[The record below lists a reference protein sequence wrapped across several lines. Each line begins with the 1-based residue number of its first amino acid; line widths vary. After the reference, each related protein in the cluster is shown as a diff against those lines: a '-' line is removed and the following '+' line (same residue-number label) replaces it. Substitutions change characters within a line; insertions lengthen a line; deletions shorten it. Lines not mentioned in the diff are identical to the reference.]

1 MDQTAE
7 FVRLWTQYHRD
18 VERYVF
24 SMLPRPADAS
34 EVVQEVSVRLWEKWD
49 SYDQDRPFLPW
60 AMRFA
65 YLQVLKWRQGKAREK
80 LIFSDDLL
88 SQINATNDY
97 EEPLM
102 EARRKTLTLC
112 LDKLNKDDRRIVEL
126 RYGRHGAIKEEAKK
140 TGVKMHKL
148 YYALERIRIQLLNCI
163 ELNLQRSGLN
173 DV

>member
-112 LDKLNKDDRRIVEL
+112 LEKLNKDDRRIVEL

>member
-1 MDQTAE
+1 MDNTAE

-49 SYDQDRPFLPW
+49 SYDKERPFLPW

-65 YLQVLKWRQGKAREK
+65 YLQVLKWRQSKARDK
-80 LIFSDDLL
+80 LIFSDELL
-88 SQINATNDY
+88 AQIKVTNDY

-102 EARRKTLTLC
+102 EARRK
-112 LDKLNKDDRRIVEL
+112 
-126 RYGRHGAIKEEAKK
+126 
-140 TGVKMHKL
+140 
-148 YYALERIRIQLLNCI
+148 AL
-163 ELNLQRSGLN
+163 SF
-173 DV
+173 

>member
-7 FVRLWTQYHRD
+7 YVRLWTQYHRD

-49 SYDQDRPFLPW
+49 SYDQARPFLPW

-112 LDKLNKDDRRIVEL
+112 LEKLNKDDRRIVEL

-163 ELNLQRSGLN
+163 ELNLQRSGFN

>member
-1 MDQTAE
+1 MDNTAE

-49 SYDQDRPFLPW
+49 SYDQERPFLPW

-65 YLQVLKWRQGKAREK
+65 YLQVLKWRQSKARDK
-80 LIFSDDLL
+80 LIFSDELL
-88 SQINATNDY
+88 AQIKVTNDY

-102 EARRKTLTLC
+102 EARRKALLFC
-112 LDKLNKDDRRIVEL
+112 MGKLNSDDRRVIEL
-126 RYGRHGAIKEEAKK
+126 RYSRHGAIKEEANK
-140 TGVKMHKL
+140 TGIKMHKL
-148 YYALERIRIQLLNCI
+148 YYAVERIRMQLFNCI
-163 ELNLQRSGLN
+163 ELNLQKNGLK

>member
-7 FVRLWTQYHRD
+7 YVRLWTQYHRE

-112 LDKLNKDDRRIVEL
+112 LEKLNKDDRRIVEL

>member
-7 FVRLWTQYHRD
+7 YVRLWTQYHRD

-102 EARRKTLTLC
+102 EARRNTLTLC
-112 LDKLNKDDRRIVEL
+112 LEKLNKDDRRIVEL

>member
-102 EARRKTLTLC
+102 EARRKTLTMC
-112 LDKLNKDDRRIVEL
+112 LEKLNKDDRRIVEL

>member
-7 FVRLWTQYHRD
+7 YVRLWTQYHRD

-112 LDKLNKDDRRIVEL
+112 LEKLNKDDRRIVEL

-163 ELNLQRSGLN
+163 ELNLQRSGIN

>member
-112 LDKLNKDDRRIVEL
+112 LEKLNKDDRRIVEL
-126 RYGRHGAIKEEAKK
+126 RYRRHGAIKEEAKK

>member
-7 FVRLWTQYHRD
+7 YVRLWTQYHRD

-88 SQINATNDY
+88 SQINATNNY

-112 LDKLNKDDRRIVEL
+112 LEKLNKDDRRIVEL

>member
-7 FVRLWTQYHRD
+7 YVRLWTQYHRD

-112 LDKLNKDDRRIVEL
+112 LEKLNKDDRRIVEL
-126 RYGRHGAIKEEAKK
+126 RYGRHGAIKEEAEK

-163 ELNLQRSGLN
+163 QLNLQRSGLN

>member
-7 FVRLWTQYHRD
+7 FVRLWTQYHKD

-112 LDKLNKDDRRIVEL
+112 LDNLNKDDRRIVEL

>member
-1 MDQTAE
+1 MDKTVE
-7 FVRLWTQYHRD
+7 FVKLWTQYHRD

-24 SMLPRPADAS
+24 SMHPRSSDVK
-34 EVVQEVSVRLWEKWD
+34 EIVQEVSVRLWEKWD
-49 SYDQDRPFLPW
+49 SYDQERPFLPW

-65 YLQVLKWRQGKAREK
+65 FLQVLKWRQSKARDR
-80 LIFSDDLL
+80 LVFSDDLL
-88 SQINATNDY
+88 DQINTTNDY

-102 EARRKTLTLC
+102 EARRKALSSC
-112 LDKLNKDDRRIVEL
+112 LEKLNSDDRRLVEM
-126 RYGRHGAIKEEAKK
+126 RYGRHGAIKEEASK

-163 ELNLQRSGLN
+163 ELKLQRSGLT

>member
-24 SMLPRPADAS
+24 SMLPRSADAS

-80 LIFSDDLL
+80 VIFSDDLL

-163 ELNLQRSGLN
+163 ELNLQRSGLK

>member
-1 MDQTAE
+1 
-7 FVRLWTQYHRD
+7 
-18 VERYVF
+18 
-24 SMLPRPADAS
+24 MLPRPADAS

-112 LDKLNKDDRRIVEL
+112 LEKLNKDDRRIVEL

>member
-7 FVRLWTQYHRD
+7 YVRLWTQYHRD

-112 LDKLNKDDRRIVEL
+112 LEKLNKDDRRIVEL
-126 RYGRHGAIKEEAKK
+126 RYGRHGAIKEEAEK

>member
-7 FVRLWTQYHRD
+7 YVRLWTQYHRD

-102 EARRKTLTLC
+102 EARRKTLSLC

-126 RYGRHGAIKEEAKK
+126 RYRRHGAIKEEAKK

>member
-7 FVRLWTQYHRD
+7 YVRLWTQYHRD

-112 LDKLNKDDRRIVEL
+112 LEKLNKYDRRIVEL

>member
-7 FVRLWTQYHRD
+7 YVRLWTQYHRD

-112 LDKLNKDDRRIVEL
+112 LEKLNKDDRRIVEL

>member
-7 FVRLWTQYHRD
+7 FVRLWTQYHKD

-140 TGVKMHKL
+140 TGVKMHKP

-163 ELNLQRSGLN
+163 ELNLQRGGLN

>member
-7 FVRLWTQYHRD
+7 YVRLWTQYHRD

-49 SYDQDRPFLPW
+49 SYDQARPFLPW

-112 LDKLNKDDRRIVEL
+112 LEKLNKDDRRIVEL

>member
-7 FVRLWTQYHRD
+7 YVRLWTQYHRD

-88 SQINATNDY
+88 SQIDATNDY

-112 LDKLNKDDRRIVEL
+112 LEKLNKDDRRIVEL

>member
-7 FVRLWTQYHRD
+7 YVRLWTQYHRD

-112 LDKLNKDDRRIVEL
+112 LEKLNKDDRRIVEL
-126 RYGRHGAIKEEAKK
+126 RYGRHGAIKEEAKR

>member
-7 FVRLWTQYHRD
+7 YVRLWTQYHRE

-112 LDKLNKDDRRIVEL
+112 LEKLNKDDRRIVEL
-126 RYGRHGAIKEEAKK
+126 RYGRHGAIKEEAEK

>member
-7 FVRLWTQYHRD
+7 YVRLWTQYHRE

-102 EARRKTLTLC
+102 EARRNTLTLC
-112 LDKLNKDDRRIVEL
+112 LEKLNKDDRRIVEL

>member
-1 MDQTAE
+1 MDNTAE

-49 SYDQDRPFLPW
+49 SYDQERPFLPW

-65 YLQVLKWRQGKAREK
+65 YLQVLKWRQTKAREK
-80 LIFSDDLL
+80 LIFSDELL
-88 SQINATNDY
+88 AQIKVTNDY

-102 EARRKTLTLC
+102 EARRKALSFC
-112 LDKLNKDDRRIVEL
+112 MGKLNSDDRRVIEL
-126 RYGRHGAIKEEAKK
+126 RYSRHGAIKEEAEK
-140 TGVKMHKL
+140 TGIKMHKL
-148 YYALERIRIQLLNCI
+148 YYAIERIRMQLFNCI
-163 ELNLQRSGLN
+163 ELNLQKNGLK
-173 DV
+173 DA

>member
-112 LDKLNKDDRRIVEL
+112 LDNLNKDDRRIVEL

>member
-7 FVRLWTQYHRD
+7 FVRLWTQYHKD

-163 ELNLQRSGLN
+163 ELNLQRSGLK

>member
-7 FVRLWTQYHRD
+7 YVRLWTQYHRD

-49 SYDQDRPFLPW
+49 SYDRDRPFLPW

-112 LDKLNKDDRRIVEL
+112 LEKLNKDDRRIVEL

>member
-7 FVRLWTQYHRD
+7 YVRLWTQYHRD

-112 LDKLNKDDRRIVEL
+112 LEKLNKDDRRIVEL

-140 TGVKMHKL
+140 TWVKMHKL

>member
-7 FVRLWTQYHRD
+7 YVRLWTQYHRD

-60 AMRFA
+60 GMRFA

-112 LDKLNKDDRRIVEL
+112 LEKLNKDDRRIVEL

>member
-1 MDQTAE
+1 
-7 FVRLWTQYHRD
+7 
-18 VERYVF
+18 
-24 SMLPRPADAS
+24 MLPRPADAS

>member
-7 FVRLWTQYHRD
+7 YVRLWTQYHRD

-97 EEPLM
+97 EEPLI

-112 LDKLNKDDRRIVEL
+112 LEKLNKDDRRIVEL

>member
-7 FVRLWTQYHRD
+7 YVRLWTQYHRD

-88 SQINATNDY
+88 SQINVTNDY

-112 LDKLNKDDRRIVEL
+112 LEKLNKDDRRIVEL

-148 YYALERIRIQLLNCI
+148 YYALERIRIQLLNCS

>member
-60 AMRFA
+60 AMRCA

>member
-7 FVRLWTQYHRD
+7 FVRLWTQYHKD

>member
-1 MDQTAE
+1 
-7 FVRLWTQYHRD
+7 
-18 VERYVF
+18 
-24 SMLPRPADAS
+24 
-34 EVVQEVSVRLWEKWD
+34 
-49 SYDQDRPFLPW
+49 
-60 AMRFA
+60 MRFA

-112 LDKLNKDDRRIVEL
+112 LEKLNKDDRRIVEL

>member
-7 FVRLWTQYHRD
+7 YVRLWTQYHRD

-49 SYDQDRPFLPW
+49 SYDRDRPFLPW

-112 LDKLNKDDRRIVEL
+112 LEKLNKDDRRIVEL

-163 ELNLQRSGLN
+163 QLNLQRSGLN